1 MTPLKSSMTKYTKR
15 STKNSD
21 LTRRTLLFAGSCGAV
36 VLRAAPA
43 RALSGVEARSLID
56 AVVDDIHRVIN
67 SGMPVQAA
75 LKEFEKI
82 FANYADVQAIAR
94 SALGPPARTASPKQL
109 RAFTAA
115 FTSYIARKYGKR
127 FREFKGGVI
136 EVTET
141 HKRNRV
147 HEVRA
152 IARLRDREPLAMS
165 FVVSDRS
172 GRILF
177 IDILIEGISLLK
189 SERVEIGA
197 LLDGQGGDVD
207 RLVAALNGT
216 G

>member
-1 MTPLKSSMTKYTKR
+1 MKSSTT
-15 STKNSD
+15 NSE
-21 LTRRTLLFAGSCGAV
+21 LTRRTLLFAGACGAV
-36 VLRAAPA
+36 ALRAAPA
-43 RALSGVEARSLID
+43 RALSSDEARSLID
-56 AVVDDIHRVIN
+56 AVVNDIHRVIN
-67 SGMPVQAA
+67 SGMPIEST

-82 FANYADVQAIAR
+82 FLNYADVQAIAR
-94 SALGPPARTASPKQL
+94 SALGPPARTASPGQV

-115 FTSYIARKYGKR
+115 FSGYIARKYGKR
-127 FREFKGGVI
+127 FREFKGGAI
-136 EVTET
+136 EVTDAR
-141 HKRNRV
+141 KRSRV

-152 IARLRDREPLAMS
+152 IARLRGREPLAMS

-172 GRILF
+172 GKTLF

-197 LLDGQGGDVD
+197 LLDKQGGDVD

>member
-1 MTPLKSSMTKYTKR
+1 M
-15 STKNSD
+15 NSD
-21 LTRRTLLFAGSCGAV
+21 PTRRTLLFAGACGAAA
-36 VLRAAPA
+36 LRFAPA
-43 RALSGVEARSLID
+43 RALGDDEARSLID

-67 SGMPVQAA
+67 SGMPIEAA
-75 LKEFEKI
+75 LKEFENI
-82 FANYADVQAIAR
+82 FVNYADVQAIAR

-109 RAFTAA
+109 REFTDAF
-115 FTSYIARKYGKR
+115 SRYISRKYGKR

-136 EVTET
+136 KVTDT
-141 HKRNRV
+141 RKRSRV

-152 IARLRDREPLAMS
+152 VARLKDREPLAMS

-172 GRILF
+172 GKTLF

-197 LLDGQGGDVD
+197 MLDRQGGDVD
-207 RLVAALNGT
+207 RLVAALKGT